1 MHWILDWMYWI
12 LDMMTGLNMMYTMNI
27 IYCKINKNPKTIP
40 SIILN
45 HVYPVQ
51 YPVHPLPCLT
61 RIMILANLG
70 V

>member
-51 YPVHPLPCLT
+51 YPVHHS
-61 RIMILANLG
+61 
-70 V
+70 